1 MSTSLDTAVAA
12 LRDRMQELTNEATPQ
27 DLSYLGKAI
36 ELIGGKT
43 TILDLQIATE
53 NHLANLQTE
62 GHSQVDAVTTEGTTQ
77 VGNVTTEGTTQINA
91 VTTTGTTQVNAVTSE
106 GSTQVGNVTVKGT
119 EQVAVVQAAGD
130 AYPDALF
137 TGDLAAENI
146 TYDTEGR
153 ISAITIG
160 PRTINNIS
168 FGSDGSIASY
178 TEELILGGVTYTR
191 NYSITYDE
199 QGRIA
204 SISEA

>member
-53 NHLANLQTE
+53 NHLTNLQTE
-62 GHSQVDAVTTEGTTQ
+62 GQTQVEAVTTEGTTQ
-77 VGNVTTEGTTQINA
+77 VSNVSTE
-91 VTTTGTTQVNAVTSE
+91 GTTQVNAVTTTGYTQVNAVTAE
-106 GSTQVGNVTVKGT
+106 GSTQVGNVSAKGT
-119 EQVAVVQAAGD
+119 EQVAAVQAAGD

-137 TGDLAAENI
+137 TGALAADNI
-146 TYDTEGR
+146 IYDTEGR

-160 PRTINNIS
+160 TRTINNII
-168 FGSDGSIASY
+168 FGSDGSITSFA
-178 TEELILGGVTYTR
+178 EELILGGVTYTR
-191 NYSITYDE
+191 NYTITYDE
-199 QGRIA
+199 QGRLA
-204 SISEA
+204 SIAEA